1 MNALEKTKRDFF
13 YQNSILLIVLIERTD
28 MLLHRTK
35 YQSSSPQFQSVYEI
49 ISLDYILRF
58 KNKLF
63 PNLLKIYVQTKLRFE
78 S

>member
-1 MNALEKTKRDFF
+1 
-13 YQNSILLIVLIERTD
+13 